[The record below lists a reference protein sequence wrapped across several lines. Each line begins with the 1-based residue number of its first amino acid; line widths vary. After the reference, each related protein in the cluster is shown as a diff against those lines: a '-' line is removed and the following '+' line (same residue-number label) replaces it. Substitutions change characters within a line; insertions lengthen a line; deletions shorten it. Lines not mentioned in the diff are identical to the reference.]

1 MPQVSKAWHMRNDEK
16 VSVVGVNCSRSW
28 RLGHNIGERSRSQI
42 IYSLVGDDN
51 ECNYYLLEGFG
62 NKSGLIRFLL
72 QKKKKKPLWLPSG
85 KEWAE
90 AEAIAVAQARRDIDL
105 DQESAECKDVT
116 DFEIYFYGSTNKT
129 FTRHQGEKTNYTRLL
144 DTLFLAW
151 ITRNI
156 IQSMSS
162 DDEF

>member
-72 QKKKKKPLWLPSG
+72 QKKKKPLWLPSG

-105 DQESAECKDVT
+105 DRESAECKDVT

-129 FTRHQGEKTNYTRLL
+129 FTRYQGEKSNYTRLL

>member
-72 QKKKKKPLWLPSG
+72 QKKKKPLWLPSG

-129 FTRHQGEKTNYTRLL
+129 FTRHQGEKSNYTRLL